1 MGEDAGVSVT
11 TWPRWVP
18 WAIGLVL
25 GLVVMGPALAPGV
38 LLNLDLVVTEVA
50 PVPRGVW
57 GLGPEL
63 PRRVPLY
70 LPAAWLSPI
79 LPATITI
86 KAMMVATV
94 AIGFAGGYRRTE
106 SQGRLAAVGAGAL
119 IAASPL
125 LLTRL
130 AIGHL
135 MIALTMA
142 LLVWAYPTLLRPGRD
157 LPRTALWCAAFAC
170 TGNVGGLVALAV
182 VVAGLVATRG
192 ERGAKVLGLWLSTQ
206 LVWLVPGIAV
216 FAQGAGL
223 LDATVFATRAPGL
236 DGYLRVL
243 AGHGFWQDYY
253 QVGSGQPWPAA
264 VVGLVLACLA
274 VLGRRGLP
282 AEWRRP
288 AQWLAVAGLVTA
300 VASTT
305 PFVEDLWA
313 AFTRNPLGANLRE
326 SQRALPLFAVWAALT
341 APIGAARLCRSAARH
356 GGALADAAGHAAL
369 ALPLACAVVLG
380 APGLWGIGGQL
391 CAIDLPDDWRAARA
405 TVDAEPGTVAL
416 LPFDGYMDL
425 RFCGTRLHTLNPW
438 PIYLGGDVLVASD
451 LGLGAEPDGTPE
463 RADPREPVMAEIAR
477 AAEEDGVAPSS
488 RLAALGVRWVVFTR
502 TGTFLD
508 LQHTLESD
516 PGLERVTVGKDVFT
530 YRVRDWVGPAVA
542 ADDAARAA
550 PIDPVVEPLALGV
563 ADGATVW
570 HRPGAAGW
578 LRGLTPA
585 ETTAEGLLE
594 VPAGTGPVWYGPT
607 ALVLVGD
614 GVAVG
619 VTAWAARD
627 LWRRRR
633 QPDAR

>member
-1 MGEDAGVSVT
+1 MVSGAEVAVGEDAGVSVT

-313 AFTRNPLGANLRE
+313 AFTRNRWAPTCE

-341 APIGAARLCRSAARH
+341 APIGWRGCAA
-356 GGALADAAGHAAL
+356 
-369 ALPLACAVVLG
+369 
-380 APGLWGIGGQL
+380 AP
-391 CAIDLPDDWRAARA
+391 
-405 TVDAEPGTVAL
+405 PGTVARWRAR
-416 LPFDGYMDL
+416 PGTPRWRCPSPAPWCSAL
-425 RFCGTRLHTLNPW
+425 RGCGASGASSAPSTSPMIGGLRAPRWTPSPAPW
-438 PIYLGGDVLVASD
+438 PCCRSTATWTCGS
-451 LGLGAEPDGTPE
+451 
-463 RADPREPVMAEIAR
+463 
-477 AAEEDGVAPSS
+477 
-488 RLAALGVRWVVFTR
+488 
-502 TGTFLD
+502 
-508 LQHTLESD
+508 
-516 PGLERVTVGKDVFT
+516 
-530 YRVRDWVGPAVA
+530 
-542 ADDAARAA
+542 AA
-550 PIDPVVEPLALGV
+550 PGC
-563 ADGATVW
+563 T
-570 HRPGAAGW
+570 R
-578 LRGLTPA
+578 
-585 ETTAEGLLE
+585 
-594 VPAGTGPVWYGPT
+594 
-607 ALVLVGD
+607 
-614 GVAVG
+614 
-619 VTAWAARD
+619 
-627 LWRRRR
+627 
-633 QPDAR
+633 